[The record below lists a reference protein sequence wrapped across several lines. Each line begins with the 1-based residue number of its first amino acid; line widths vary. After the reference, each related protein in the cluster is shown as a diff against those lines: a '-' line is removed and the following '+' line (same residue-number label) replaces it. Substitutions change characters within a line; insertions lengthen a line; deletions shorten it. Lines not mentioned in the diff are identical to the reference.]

1 MRINEVLADNV
12 TAVPYGTAPNVT
24 YPDVAEL
31 YNDGQGTMNLSEMS
45 LSDNPASPRQFVFP
59 TGTTLAQGQYL
70 VLYGGTD
77 ATSPANHLGFAFA
90 NNGDSLYLYNSLANG
105 GGVVDSITFGIQL
118 PDRSIGRLAD
128 GTWGL
133 TTPTFGA
140 ANVALPTAKP
150 SKMKINEWLA
160 SENVTSANDFIELY
174 NGDTLPVNMGGMY
187 LTDNPEDL
195 PEEVYLGQQDPTTV
209 TSPLAIPPLSF
220 IDGATIDANG
230 LDDGAYAVF
239 KADAT
244 PSQGANHLA
253 FKLRPFEGLI
263 GLFDTSLN
271 KIDQIFYGP
280 QTTDVSEG
288 RNPLGDSTY
297 STETIPTPGIENTGT
312 TNIGGSTNT
321 TTTHPISSYA
331 QVWTYYYQS
340 LDATN
345 GGWMQPSY
353 VRLGMA

>member
-1 MRINEVLADNV
+1 M
-12 TAVPYGTAPNVT
+12 
-24 YPDVAEL
+24 
-31 YNDGQGTMNLSEMS
+31 
-45 LSDNPASPRQFVFP
+45 
-59 TGTTLAQGQYL
+59 
-70 VLYGGTD
+70 
-77 ATSPANHLGFAFA
+77 
-90 NNGDSLYLYNSLANG
+90 
-105 GGVVDSITFGIQL
+105 VDSVTFGMQL

-209 TSPLAIPPLSF
+209 TPPLAIPPLSF

-321 TTTHPISSYA
+321 TTTHPIASYA
-331 QVWTYYYQS
+331 QSLDILLPEPGRHQRRMDRNRAYVDSAWAYRARSADSTYRTNADPRPHGRQRTQTTAARPVPRTGYPYATYYFRTHFTWSNS
-340 LDATN
+340 LRPDPDDAH
-345 GGWMQPSY
+345 
-353 VRLGMA
+353 A